1 MFLRNNYCRL
11 CKSKK
16 IKIGLDLGRV
26 KIAEKYSHKKF
37 KNIATFPLSIGACT
51 NCKNV
56 QTMEIIDLKYLWQD
70 YTYLSGQTPS
80 IVAHFKDISNKIQ
93 KKIKVKPNDYV
104 IDIGSNDGT
113 LLKNFQ
119 KKMNVLGVD
128 GAKNVAKIANIAG
141 IRTVNKFFDYDLSK
155 EIKNKYG
162 KAKIITC
169 FNSFAHTPDLNT
181 IVKGIKNLLDQD
193 GIFVF
198 ECQYLGD
205 IYKNK
210 IIGTFFH
217 EHLYHHSL
225 TSLDNLCN
233 SHGLNFY
240 HVEKAN
246 IQKGSI
252 IGYISIKKIKKTKIF
267 KKLLKLEKTKNYL
280 SVKKLEILKKYIITQ
295 RNNLKKLIYNIKSDK
310 IAYYGSARSAP
321 IFIENYKIKKK
332 IKYLFDDHPLKVG
345 KFSPLT
351 NEKVLPTNRIYE
363 EKIKIIIILAY
374 LHSKKIIKKNLKFI
388 KNGGKFIIM
397 YPKVIKV
404 DKSNYKKIL

>member
-1 MFLRNNYCRL
+1 MFVKSNHCRL

-16 IKIGLDLGRV
+16 IKIGLDLGSV

-37 KNIATFPLSIGACT
+37 KKIPKFPLSIGACSK
-51 NCKNV
+51 CKNI
-56 QTMEIIDLKYLWQD
+56 QTMEIVDLKFLWQD

-80 IVAHFKDISNKIQ
+80 IVNHFKDISTRILEKQKIE
-93 KKIKVKPNDYV
+93 PNDYI

-113 LLKNFQ
+113 LLKNFH

-128 GAKNVAKIANIAG
+128 GAKNVAKIANRAG
-141 IRTVNKFFDYDLSK
+141 IKTINKFFDHNLSK
-155 EIKNKYG
+155 EIKNKNG

-181 IVKGIKNLLDQD
+181 IIKGIKNLLDEN

-225 TSLDNLCN
+225 TSLNNLCN

-267 KKLLKLEKTKNYL
+267 KELFKREKTMNYL
-280 SVKKLEILKKYIITQ
+280 SIKKLESLKKYIITQ
-295 RNNLKKLIYNIKSDK
+295 KNNFKKLTKDAK
-310 IAYYGSARSAP
+310 PDEIAYYGSARSAP
-321 IFIENYKIKKK
+321 IFIENYGMENKV
-332 IKYLFDDHPLKVG
+332 KYLFDDHKLKIG

-351 NEKVLPTNRIYE
+351 NQKVLPTNRIYKK
-363 EKIKIIIILAY
+363 KIKIIIILAY

-388 KNGGKFIIM
+388 KNGGKFIIA
-397 YPKVIKV
+397 YPEIIKV
-404 DKSNYKKIL
+404 DKSNYKKII